1 MTELIEKQI
10 IVILYMSSCGFCSGI
25 VIDTFRLFQRRF
37 FKENK
42 LSWVVICVSLSITIS
57 FLMEEYLFKCQN
69 GKVTF
74 MSAGAFFVGLWLWY
88 KYFCDI
94 ITLGRRG

>member
-1 MTELIEKQI
+1 MTELIEKQVLI
-10 IVILYMSSCGFCSGI
+10 ILYMSSCGLCSGI

-42 LSWVVICVSLSITIS
+42 LSWAVICMSLSITIA
-57 FLMEEYLFKCQN
+57 FIVEEYLLKCQN

-74 MSAGAFFVGLWLWY
+74 IGMGAFFIGLWLWY
-88 KYFCDI
+88 KYFYDI
-94 ITLGRRG
+94 ISLGRRG